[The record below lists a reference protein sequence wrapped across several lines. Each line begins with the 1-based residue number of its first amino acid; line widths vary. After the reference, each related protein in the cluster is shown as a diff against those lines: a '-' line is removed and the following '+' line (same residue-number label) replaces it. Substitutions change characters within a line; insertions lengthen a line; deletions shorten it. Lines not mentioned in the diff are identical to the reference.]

1 MEAEGNVPEDHPQM
15 TVENQE
21 EAIPGRPSPKKRGIK
36 NSNSSQVPQEAIYNT
51 VQPDQLSNN
60 TKKLEKNASVSGI
73 SQNSPSSMN
82 VPGGGNNNPF
92 KFIEMALTE
101 AKMKIDKMKATPKIL
116 ESLPDVSYLQY

>member
-1 MEAEGNVPEDHPQM
+1 
-15 TVENQE
+15 
-21 EAIPGRPSPKKRGIK
+21 
-36 NSNSSQVPQEAIYNT
+36 
-51 VQPDQLSNN
+51 
-60 TKKLEKNASVSGI
+60 
-73 SQNSPSSMN
+73 MN